1 MPGRARSARGVP
13 RRARAAHAVAL
24 FITRRILLVSV
35 VTMTASTAGP
45 SGGSATLT
53 AKLAAAASAARAAAD
68 AAKGEQ
74 LLRPPANNSA
84 VSRTSLAA
92 ASDAGGHPAAAE
104 AGAAA
109 GARAGR
115 GRQLPEWWWLRQLQ
129 KQKEKDDEFARIL
142 EGRLGDGE
150 SDVEPVPATARSAP
164 DATPRAR
171 NISAMSGRV
180 LGSGQVVV
188 GNLSPEYPHTAA
200 VSALPP
206 TEMACS
212 VRVKRLRKFSR
223 LERFSPHQ
231 DPEPAPKGCKSH
243 PHPPVAPTTSSA
255 ANGGGGGRSDVD
267 DGRVSPAPGSILG
280 AHANVT
286 VGVSV

>member
-1 MPGRARSARGVP
+1 MAACESSC
-13 RRARAAHAVAL
+13 RR
-24 FITRRILLVSV
+24 
-35 VTMTASTAGP
+35 STAQVLPEHCSGSTLVRLWHYP
-45 SGGSATLT
+45 ST
-53 AKLAAAASAARAAAD
+53 
-68 AAKGEQ
+68 
-74 LLRPPANNSA
+74 
-84 VSRTSLAA
+84 
-92 ASDAGGHPAAAE
+92 AE
-104 AGAAA
+104 A
-109 GARAGR
+109 
-115 GRQLPEWWWLRQLQ
+115 
-129 KQKEKDDEFARIL
+129 
-142 EGRLGDGE
+142 
-150 SDVEPVPATARSAP
+150 SS
-164 DATPRAR
+164 AR